1 MASQFWIAKGAY
13 QPGSWPTVH
22 AGGLSFRLLIGKI
35 KPPSVGL
42 ARTRVIGDEPS
53 NQTPT
58 VGRRTHRKPNGMELA
73 CNFVR
78 PPRRNAQ
85 RRTSGISSLG
95 GVALAPD
102 SEIFRRRYVCTTPAK
117 GSNSARIRRSVSAYL
132 IICPARVSPA
142 SVNTNRRDRRL
153 TRNQNGKRK
162 VVVEVRERDGNSV
175 PQFLIRKARLLHSFA
190 RVSRRE
196 RLSTPTSGIMG

>member
-95 GVALAPD
+95 GGALAPD
-102 SEIFRRRYVCTTPAK
+102 PKIFRQRYVCTTPAK
-117 GSNSARIRRSVSAYL
+117 VQIKSLRKNTEIGLNVSHHR
-132 IICPARVSPA
+132 ICPARA
-142 SVNTNRRDRRL
+142 SRG
-153 TRNQNGKRK
+153 RNNGGKKR
-162 VVVEVRERDGNSV
+162 
-175 PQFLIRKARLLHSFA
+175 PQRGGSNWGR
-190 RVSRRE
+190 
-196 RLSTPTSGIMG
+196 

>member
-95 GVALAPD
+95 GVALDPD

-117 GSNSARIRRSVSAYL
+117 VQTPQEYGDRSRRISSF
-132 IICPARVSPA
+132 
-142 SVNTNRRDRRL
+142 
-153 TRNQNGKRK
+153 
-162 VVVEVRERDGNSV
+162 V
-175 PQFLIRKARLLHSFA
+175 PP
-190 RVSRRE
+190 VSRPPV
-196 RLSTPTSGIMG
+196 SIQIAVIAV

>member
-95 GVALAPD
+95 GGALAPD
-102 SEIFRRRYVCTTPAK
+102 PKIFRQRYVGTTHAKVQINSLRKNTEAPAREEIRFWASPSVPALRRSRRCSQSPAAPSPMQNRQ
-117 GSNSARIRRSVSAYL
+117 SNS
-132 IICPARVSPA
+132 
-142 SVNTNRRDRRL
+142 
-153 TRNQNGKRK
+153 
-162 VVVEVRERDGNSV
+162 
-175 PQFLIRKARLLHSFA
+175 F
-190 RVSRRE
+190 
-196 RLSTPTSGIMG
+196 